1 MFHWLPAAIESQQHV
16 KVSAACRQNLR
27 GVRELTSYC
36 AVWSLAGAGYG
47 GSSYMDPYGT
57 MRGRNTANM
66 TPEESA
72 SLQLLLS
79 YSSSHHASCCS
90 GSGISIKQGDEQCQE
105 VAPLRCPARAGTN

>member
-1 MFHWLPAAIESQQHV
+1 MLALWHACIGHHARLSVSLLLAALEC
-16 KVSAACRQNLR
+16 VSC
-27 GVRELTSYC
+27 TSH

-72 SLQLLLS
+72 SLQLLLPS
-79 YSSSHHASCCS
+79 A
-90 GSGISIKQGDEQCQE
+90 
-105 VAPLRCPARAGTN
+105 